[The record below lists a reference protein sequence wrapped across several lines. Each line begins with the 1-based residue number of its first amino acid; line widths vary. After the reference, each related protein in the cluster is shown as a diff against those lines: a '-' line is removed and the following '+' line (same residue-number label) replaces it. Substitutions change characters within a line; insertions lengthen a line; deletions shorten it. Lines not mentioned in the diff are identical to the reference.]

1 MRFRCQVTRSSGVST
16 RGIRGFQDDRTSDAP
31 SGCSA
36 DLPRGGGVDTAR
48 GSWLAG
54 SHPEVTRKSRWSE
67 RLVGAP
73 LGARA
78 RTLFCFG
85 ALFHDVIKTQLRVD
99 GAGFLCQG
107 DVANPKAET
116 TDRMLLR
123 PLCNNVTKIL
133 MIKSHNLR
141 FRIKG
146 FDVCLVLSLHT
157 ALQLSTCM

>member
-1 MRFRCQVTRSSGVST
+1 MLPRDARLTCPGEEVWTLPRDPGWREVTR
-16 RGIRGFQDDRTSDAP
+16 
-31 SGCSA
+31 
-36 DLPRGGGVDTAR
+36 
-48 GSWLAG
+48 
-54 SHPEVTRKSRWSE
+54 SHPEVSVVRE
-67 RLVGAP
+67 AGGGP
-73 LGARA
+73 PGARA

-116 TDRMLLR
+116 ADRMLLR

>member
-1 MRFRCQVTRSSGVST
+1 M
-16 RGIRGFQDDRTSDAP
+16 
-31 SGCSA
+31 
-36 DLPRGGGVDTAR
+36 LPRDAR
-48 GSWLAG
+48 LTCPGEEVWTLPGAPG
-54 SHPEVTRKSRWSE
+54 WREVTRKSPGSLGGQRGWW
-67 RLVGAP
+67 GP
-73 LGARA
+73 PGARA

-116 TDRMLLR
+116 ADRMLLR